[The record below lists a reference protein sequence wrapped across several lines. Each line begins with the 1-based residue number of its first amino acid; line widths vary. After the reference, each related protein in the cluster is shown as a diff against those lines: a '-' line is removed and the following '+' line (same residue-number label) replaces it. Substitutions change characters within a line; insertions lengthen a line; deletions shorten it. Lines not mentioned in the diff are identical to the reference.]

1 MEQNSKLTVGT
12 VQPLVGSK
20 LKVKIPVTTED
31 PTPELGAG
39 MLAYVNNSL
48 RIYTGIRWQGIDE
61 GILPIT
67 DGLIT
72 YLDASNATSYPRSGN
87 IWFNLASNSNSIGD
101 FNLTNFTFL
110 PDAGGAFRFNNGSA
124 ISSNNY
130 NAGSNG
136 ITMEV
141 VMYNT
146 VADTRSQ
153 FGRILDW
160 NDSSMIHGSFANNQ
174 FRSWIN
180 AGGSRSN
187 EFQINSTQA
196 NYYNRW
202 NHAAITYNKS
212 NVIGYW
218 NSVDTVSST
227 SAKTG
232 DLESTAS
239 PFTVGNGDSNAYYG
253 LIGLVRIY
261 NRALSGNEIIQ
272 NYNSL
277 KTKYNLPAG

>member
-12 VQPLVGSK
+12 VQPLAGNK

-48 RIYTGIRWQGIDE
+48 RIYTGTRWQGIDE

-72 YLDASNATSYPRSGN
+72 YLDASNTNSYPRNGN
-87 IWFNLASNSNSIGD
+87 IWFNLASNSNAIGD
-101 FNLTNFTFL
+101 FNLNNFTFL

-124 ISSNNY
+124 TSSNY

-146 VADTRSQ
+146 VGDTRSQ

-160 NDSSMIHGSFANNQ
+160 NDSSMVHGSFASNQ

-196 NYYNRW
+196 NYYDRW
-202 NHAAITYNKS
+202 NHAVITYNKS
-212 NVIGYW
+212 AVIGYW
-218 NSVDTVSST
+218 NSTET
-227 SAKTG
+227 LNFAKTG

-239 PFTVGNGDSNAYYG
+239 PFTIGNGDSNAYYG

-261 NRALSGNEIIQ
+261 NRSLSENEVAQ